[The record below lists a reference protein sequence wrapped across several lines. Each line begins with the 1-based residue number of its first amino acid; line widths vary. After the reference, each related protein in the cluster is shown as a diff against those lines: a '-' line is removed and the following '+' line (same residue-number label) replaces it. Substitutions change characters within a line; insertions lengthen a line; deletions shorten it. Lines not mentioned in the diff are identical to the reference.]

1 MDGTS
6 LMMMAFVWG
15 SLLVFF
21 LVPFEGKRRTYSDVK
36 ESFATCL
43 KQSFVEI
50 TFHKKAL
57 FAFFLIAITVFVTSW
72 SQSQDQLYNDLHGI
86 SPQTKSI
93 NYTLG
98 TILYAAC
105 IYLFIIARRALKHFR
120 STD

>member
-36 ESFATCL
+36 ESFVTCL

-57 FAFFLIAITVFVTSW
+57 LAFFFDSDYRLCYFVV
-72 SQSQDQLYNDLHGI
+72 
-86 SPQTKSI
+86 TKP
-93 NYTLG
+93 
-98 TILYAAC
+98 
-105 IYLFIIARRALKHFR
+105 R
-120 STD
+120 SVVQ